1 MPRTDDHLQA
11 VELGKSALKEKNPDL
26 LARFAGLRTER
37 DKDGRTFF
45 AIPFLNEEV
54 RLGWPEMDFMLTSAG
69 REIPV
74 QQQVL
79 IIHYLQGAWSS
90 KGARIT
96 GEWISFQDLPDG
108 RFYIGPFHNRAKV
121 PLVQAFG
128 ERPEKLVEIASA
140 VYGARPLTQGDF
152 SVLIQVFPLVPVALV
167 LWKGDEEF
175 TPEGNILFDRNITGI
190 FSAEDV
196 AWLSG
201 MVVYSLAGRAR
212 GK

>member
-1 MPRTDDHLQA
+1 MPRVDDYIQA
-11 VELGKSALKEKNPDL
+11 VELGRSDLKEKNPDL
-26 LARFAGLRTER
+26 LARFANLRTER

-45 AIPFLNEEV
+45 EIPFLNEVV
-54 RLGWPEMDFMLTSAG
+54 RLGWPDMDFKLTNAG
-69 REIPV
+69 RELPV

-79 IIHYLQGAWSS
+79 ILHYLQGAWSS
-90 KGARIT
+90 KGAGIT
-96 GEWISFQDLPDG
+96 GEWIAFQDLPDG
-108 RFYIGPFHNRAKV
+108 RFYLSSFQKRAKV

-128 ERPEKLVEIASA
+128 DRPEKLVEIAGA
-140 VYGARPLTQGDF
+140 VYGAKPLAQGDF
-152 SVLIQVFPLVPVALV
+152 SVLIQVLPLVPVALV

-175 TPEGNILFDRNITGI
+175 TPEGNILFDRNISGI

-201 MVVYSLAGRAR
+201 MVVYPLAGMAK